1 MKNREKNELIISH
14 AEAFVFGAINNLY
27 SCIDRLNDP
36 DISQSEREMLVSGIR
51 ESSCKIGGA
60 SNALFTVMR
69 YLNGKKPY
77 LPAIFT
83 FDELL
88 GDVFSALS
96 VCSDAAK
103 AVESPNIMSDS
114 FNISCDREKLARC
127 FYVIIAAALEREP
140 CSKIAV
146 TVTEKGSSFLFSFAL
161 KGISLSDN
169 ELSLLSL
176 PVKEFLPALSTPTV
190 AALRIFYLKVL
201 ADIQKGTL
209 SFSSDTDSGSFAVL
223 SIPKRTGTAL
233 GTLKENR
240 KIIFS
245 LPEAAR
251 EEFYSI
257 TNNSEKDD
265 ILC

>member
-1 MKNREKNELIISH
+1 MKNREKYELIISPI
-14 AEAFVFGAINNLY
+14 EAFVFGAINNLY

-51 ESSCKIGGA
+51 ENSCKIGGA
-60 SNALFTVMR
+60 SNALFTILR

-88 GDVFSALS
+88 GDVYSAIS

-103 AVESPNIMSDS
+103 AVESTNIMSDS

-127 FYVIIAAALEREP
+127 FFAMITAALEREP

-146 TVTEKGSSFLFSFAL
+146 TVTEEGSFFLFSFAL
-161 KGISLSDN
+161 KGVTVSSE
-169 ELSLLSL
+169 ELSIWNL
-176 PVKEFLPALSTPTV
+176 PVKEFLPALSTPTI
-190 AALRIFYLKVL
+190 ASLRIFYLKVL
-201 ADIQKGTL
+201 AEIQKGTL
-209 SFSSDTDSGSFAVL
+209 SFSSDTDSGFFAVL
-223 SIPKRTGTAL
+223 SIPKRTGVAF

-257 TNNSEKDD
+257 TNSSEKDD